1 MPRHLGASCRR
12 VSQNGARLGA
22 DSLRSRVMADTPI
35 TDQEIA
41 ILCDVLEGWG
51 ANLNADKRKVLDQLI
66 AKGFVVP
73 AGQDSPVKY
82 KLTGKAQQLLA
93 ERGVGLS

>member
-1 MPRHLGASCRR
+1 
-12 VSQNGARLGA
+12 
-22 DSLRSRVMADTPI
+22 MADALI

-66 AKGFVVP
+66 ARGFVV
-73 AGQDSPVKY
+73 AADQDSPIKY
-82 KLTGKAQQLLA
+82 KLTGKAQQPLS
-93 ERGVGLS
+93 ERGVGLSGG